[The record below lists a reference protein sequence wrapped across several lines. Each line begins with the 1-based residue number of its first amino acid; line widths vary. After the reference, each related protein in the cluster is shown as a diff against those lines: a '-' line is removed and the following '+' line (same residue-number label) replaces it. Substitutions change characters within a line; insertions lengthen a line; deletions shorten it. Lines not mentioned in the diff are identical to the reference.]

1 MDYEG
6 DEYRSGIIYGVDM
19 ELNRREFVKTGAVAL
34 LLPGLG
40 GWLTGNAVGERYA
53 GWRPGELDI
62 HFIHTG
68 VGEQTFFIFPDG
80 TTMLLDCGD
89 THHAKYMK
97 DVPPMPNDSRYG
109 GEWVSRYIQRLI
121 PQREIDY
128 AMVSHWHGDHT
139 GDLDFGGK
147 RTADGRIVCGLPL
160 VGEDFKFRHYFDH
173 QYPKMG
179 EHALDP
185 DPNCLSLMKAWLPR
199 AQAAGMQAHQFEVGA
214 RNQIA
219 LLHDAASFPEFE
231 IRNIVAN
238 GVLWNGRNGTVDV
251 AKTHIVQT
259 GKDEIHENRLSAGIR
274 IRYGRFSYYT
284 GGDAELT
291 MVGADGREFS
301 WEGLIGRTVGPVDVC
316 KTNHH
321 AGIFGM
327 TPEFVKEVRAQVY
340 LSSVWQ
346 ARMVDHKS
354 LSAMCSRKLY
364 PGDRYV
370 CFGWIA
376 DSVKDVAAAYGRDIA
391 PGGHAVVKVAPGG
404 GSYEVF
410 TLDAS
415 DESMRILA
423 RRSFVSGRT
432 L

>member
-1 MDYEG
+1 M
-6 DEYRSGIIYGVDM
+6 
-19 ELNRREFVKTGAVAL
+19 NRREFVKGGAAALTLPWFSGCLTDGAV
-34 LLPGLG
+34 G
-40 GWLTGNAVGERYA
+40 TVYA

-97 DVPPMPNDSRYG
+97 DVPPMPDGTRYG

-139 GDLDFGGK
+139 GDLLFGGK
-147 RTADGRIVCGLPL
+147 RTPDGRTVCGLPL
-160 VGEDFKFRHYFDH
+160 VGEDFRFRHYFDH
-173 QYPKMG
+173 QYPKVA

-185 DPNCLSLMKAWLPR
+185 DSKSLSLMREWIPYATARGMKAHR
-199 AQAAGMQAHQFEVGA
+199 FEVGA

-238 GVLWNGRNGTVDV
+238 GVIWDGKDGVVDV
-251 AKTHIVQT
+251 AKTHIAQT

-291 MVGADGREFS
+291 MVGKDGREFS

-321 AGIFGM
+321 AGTFGM
-327 TPEFVKEVRAQVY
+327 TPEFVKEVRAQAY

-364 PGDRYV
+364 PGDRIV
-370 CFGWIA
+370 CFGHIA
-376 DSVKDVAAAYGRDIA
+376 ENRRVVAAAYGEDIV
-391 PGGHAVVKVAPGG
+391 PPGHAVVKVAPDGDTFR
-404 GSYEVF
+404 VF
-410 TLDAS
+410 VLDAA
-415 DESMRILA
+415 DESMRVVYECGF
-423 RRSFVSGRT
+423 RSRGKEIMS
-432 L
+432 

>member
-1 MDYEG
+1 M
-6 DEYRSGIIYGVDM
+6 VT
-19 ELNRREFVKTGAVAL
+19 RREFVKGGAAAL
-34 LLPGLG
+34 ALPGLG
-40 GWLTGNAVGERYA
+40 GCLTGGAVGSAYA

-97 DVPPMPNDSRYG
+97 DVPPMPDASRYG

-128 AMVSHWHGDHT
+128 AMVSHWHGDHC
-139 GDLDFGGK
+139 GDLMFGGK
-147 RTADGRIVCGLPL
+147 KMPDGRTVCGLPL
-160 VGEDFKFRHYFDH
+160 VGEDFRFRHYLDH
-173 QYPKMG
+173 QYPKMA

-185 DPNCLSLMKAWLPR
+185 DPDALRLMKEWLPR
-199 AQAAGMQAHQFEVGA
+199 AQKGGMKAHRFEVGA

-219 LLHDAASFPEFE
+219 LLHDAASFPDFE

-238 GVLWNGRNGTVDV
+238 GIIWDGKDGVVDV
-251 AKTHIVQT
+251 AKTHVAQT

-274 IRYGRFSYYT
+274 IRYGGFSYYT

-291 MVGADGREFS
+291 MLGKDGREFS
-301 WEGLIGRTVGPVDVC
+301 WEGLIGRMVGPVDVC

-321 AGIFGM
+321 AGTFGM
-327 TPEFVKEVRAQVY
+327 TPEFVREVRAQVY

-364 PGDRYV
+364 PGDRIV
-370 CFGWIA
+370 CFGHVA
-376 DSVKDVAAAYGRDIA
+376 ETHRAVAAAYGEDVV
-391 PGGHAVVKVAPGG
+391 PTGHAVVKVAPGG
-404 GSYEVF
+404 DAFRVF
-410 TLDAS
+410 VLTAA
-415 DESMRILA
+415 DESMRVVYE
-423 RRSFVSGRT
+423 RGFRSR
-432 L
+432 

>member
-1 MDYEG
+1 MSIAPPET
-6 DEYRSGIIYGVDM
+6 R
-19 ELNRREFVKTGAVAL
+19 AL
-34 LLPGLG
+34 
-40 GWLTGNAVGERYA
+40 
-53 GWRPGELDI
+53 
-62 HFIHTG
+62 
-68 VGEQTFFIFPDG
+68 
-80 TTMLLDCGD
+80 
-89 THHAKYMK
+89 
-97 DVPPMPNDSRYG
+97 PPMPNASRYG

-147 RTADGRIVCGLPL
+147 RTADGRVVCGLPL
-160 VGEDFKFRHYFDH
+160 VGEDFKFRHYLDH

-199 AQAAGMQAHQFEVGA
+199 AEAQGMKAHRFEVGA

-238 GVLWNGRNGTVDV
+238 GVIWDGKDGVIDV
-251 AKTHIVQT
+251 AKTHVAQT

-274 IRYGRFSYYT
+274 IRYGKFSYYT
-284 GGDAELT
+284 GGDAEMS
-291 MVGADGREFS
+291 MVGKDGRDFS

-327 TPEFVKEVRAQVY
+327 TPDEIQ
-340 LSSVWQ
+340 
-346 ARMVDHKS
+346 
-354 LSAMCSRKLY
+354 LSAW
-364 PGDRYV
+364 PAGQ
-370 CFGWIA
+370 
-376 DSVKDVAAAYGRDIA
+376 
-391 PGGHAVVKVAPGG
+391 P
-404 GSYEVF
+404 
-410 TLDAS
+410 
-415 DESMRILA
+415 
-423 RRSFVSGRT
+423 RRPSTS
-432 L
+432 

>member
-1 MDYEG
+1 M
-6 DEYRSGIIYGVDM
+6 
-19 ELNRREFVKTGAVAL
+19 NRREFVKGGAAALTLPWFSGCLTDGAV
-34 LLPGLG
+34 G
-40 GWLTGNAVGERYA
+40 TVYA

-97 DVPPMPNDSRYG
+97 DVPPMPDGTRYG

-139 GDLDFGGK
+139 GDLLFGGK
-147 RTADGRIVCGLPL
+147 RTPDGRTVCGLPL
-160 VGEDFKFRHYFDH
+160 VGEDFRFRHYFDH
-173 QYPKMG
+173 QYPKVA

-185 DPNCLSLMKAWLPR
+185 DSKSLSLMREWIPYATARGMKAHR
-199 AQAAGMQAHQFEVGA
+199 FEVGA

-238 GVLWNGRNGTVDV
+238 GVIWDGKDGVVDV
-251 AKTHIVQT
+251 AKTHIAQT

-291 MVGADGREFS
+291 MVGKDGREFS

-321 AGIFGM
+321 AGTFGM
-327 TPEFVKEVRAQVY
+327 TPEFVKEVRAQAY

-364 PGDRYV
+364 PGDRIV
-370 CFGWIA
+370 CFGHIA
-376 DSVKDVAAAYGRDIA
+376 ENRRAVAAAYGEDIV
-391 PGGHAVVKVAPGG
+391 PPGHAVVKVAPDGDTFR
-404 GSYEVF
+404 VF
-410 TLDAS
+410 VLDTA
-415 DESMRILA
+415 DESMRVIYE
-423 RRSFVSGRT
+423 RGFRSRGKEIRS
-432 L
+432 